1 MLRVVQRLQQQVL
14 PLHSVTFSILTAF
27 SITLKKGAPREK
39 YGKKQNFTAFPFFF
53 IKTHCVFETKEINAR
68 CRSGDFFDFCPENAA
83 AALFSQ
89 LTESGS
95 TIFEGMKM
103 IIYAVAGFGIVGVA
117 IGGFFGNL
125 NWKWL
130 SAIIIGLLVIAMTA
144 GILMYMTESDIKD
157 SAISIQDSLINAD

>member
-1 MLRVVQRLQQQVL
+1 MHFLKNKEKAK
-14 PLHSVTFSILTAF
+14 HSPFLLTRMSSYKRMILLFLMATLIVITAF
-27 SITLKKGAPREK
+27 DAE
-39 YGKKQNFTAFPFFF
+39 
-53 IKTHCVFETKEINAR
+53 
-68 CRSGDFFDFCPENAA
+68 

-95 TIFEGMKM
+95 KIFEGMKTV
-103 IIYAVAGFGIVGVA
+103 IYAVAGFGIIGIA

-144 GILMYMTESDIKD
+144 GILSYMTESDLKD
-157 SAISIQDSLINAD
+157 SSIDIQDSLKNAN

>member
-1 MLRVVQRLQQQVL
+1 MHFLKNKETAK
-14 PLHSVTFSILTAF
+14 HSPFLLTRMSSYKHMILLFLMATLIMITAF
-27 SITLKKGAPREK
+27 DAE
-39 YGKKQNFTAFPFFF
+39 
-53 IKTHCVFETKEINAR
+53 
-68 CRSGDFFDFCPENAA
+68 

-95 TIFEGMKM
+95 KIFEGMKTV
-103 IIYAVAGFGIVGVA
+103 IYAVAGFGIIGIA

-144 GILMYMTESDIKD
+144 GILSYMTESDLKD
-157 SAISIQDSLINAD
+157 SSIDIQDSLKNAK

>member
-1 MLRVVQRLQQQVL
+1 MHFLKNKETAK
-14 PLHSVTFSILTAF
+14 HSPFLLTRMSSYKHMILLFLMATLIVITAF
-27 SITLKKGAPREK
+27 DAE
-39 YGKKQNFTAFPFFF
+39 
-53 IKTHCVFETKEINAR
+53 
-68 CRSGDFFDFCPENAA
+68 

-95 TIFEGMKM
+95 KIFEGMKTV
-103 IIYAVAGFGIVGVA
+103 IYAVAGFGIIGIA

-144 GILMYMTESDIKD
+144 GILSYMTESDLKD
-157 SAISIQDSLINAD
+157 SSIDIQDSLKNAK

>member
-1 MLRVVQRLQQQVL
+1 MKNMVKNRISRRFLSFLSKHIVYLKPKKSMLV
-14 PLHSVTFSILTAF
+14 A
-27 SITLKKGAPREK
+27 GAV
-39 YGKKQNFTAFPFFF
+39 
-53 IKTHCVFETKEINAR
+53 ISLI
-68 CRSGDFFDFCPENAA
+68 FCPENAA

>member
-1 MLRVVQRLQQQVL
+1 VHFLKNKETAK
-14 PLHSVTFSILTAF
+14 HSPFLLTRMSSYKHMILLFLMATLIVITAF
-27 SITLKKGAPREK
+27 DAE
-39 YGKKQNFTAFPFFF
+39 
-53 IKTHCVFETKEINAR
+53 
-68 CRSGDFFDFCPENAA
+68 

-95 TIFEGMKM
+95 KIFEGMKTV
-103 IIYAVAGFGIVGVA
+103 IYAVAGFGIIGIA

-144 GILMYMTESDIKD
+144 GILSYMTESDLKD
-157 SAISIQDSLINAD
+157 SSIDIQDSLKNAN

>member
-1 MLRVVQRLQQQVL
+1 MHFLKNKETAK
-14 PLHSVTFSILTAF
+14 HSPFLLTRMSSYKHMILLFLMATLIVITAF
-27 SITLKKGAPREK
+27 DAE
-39 YGKKQNFTAFPFFF
+39 
-53 IKTHCVFETKEINAR
+53 
-68 CRSGDFFDFCPENAA
+68 

-95 TIFEGMKM
+95 KIFEGMKTV
-103 IIYAVAGFGIVGVA
+103 IYAVAGFGIIGIA

-144 GILMYMTESDIKD
+144 GILSYMTESDLKD
-157 SAISIQDSLINAD
+157 SSIDIQDSLKNAN

>member
-1 MLRVVQRLQQQVL
+1 MKNMVKNRISRRFLSFLSKHIVYLKPKKSMLV
-14 PLHSVTFSILTAF
+14 A
-27 SITLKKGAPREK
+27 GA
-39 YGKKQNFTAFPFFF
+39 A
-53 IKTHCVFETKEINAR
+53 ISLI
-68 CRSGDFFDFCPENAA
+68 FCPENAA

>member
-1 MLRVVQRLQQQVL
+1 MNKEGRKVVNYLRNKKTAKNS
-14 PLHSVTFSILTAF
+14 PLLLMKANSIIYKSA
-27 SITLKKGAPREK
+27 I
-39 YGKKQNFTAFPFFF
+39 PFFLV
-53 IKTHCVFETKEINAR
+53 ILVMMLMTTDAQ
-68 CRSGDFFDFCPENAA
+68 

-95 TIFEGMKM
+95 KIFEGMKTV
-103 IIYAVAGFGIVGVA
+103 IYAVAGFGIIGIA

-144 GILMYMTESDIKD
+144 GILSYMTESDLKD
-157 SAISIQDSLINAD
+157 SSIEIQDSLKNAE

>member
-1 MLRVVQRLQQQVL
+1 MHFLKNKETAK
-14 PLHSVTFSILTAF
+14 HSPFLLTRMSSYKHMILLFLMATLIMITAF
-27 SITLKKGAPREK
+27 DAE
-39 YGKKQNFTAFPFFF
+39 
-53 IKTHCVFETKEINAR
+53 
-68 CRSGDFFDFCPENAA
+68 

-95 TIFEGMKM
+95 KIFEGMKTV
-103 IIYAVAGFGIVGVA
+103 IYAVAGFGIIGIA

-144 GILMYMTESDIKD
+144 GILSYMTESDLKD
-157 SAISIQDSLINAD
+157 SSIDIQDSLKNAN

>member
-1 MLRVVQRLQQQVL
+1 MLVV
-14 PLHSVTFSILTAF
+14 
-27 SITLKKGAPREK
+27 GAV
-39 YGKKQNFTAFPFFF
+39 
-53 IKTHCVFETKEINAR
+53 ISLI
-68 CRSGDFFDFCPENAA
+68 FCPENAD

-144 GILMYMTESDIKD
+144 GILMYMTESDIKEN
-157 SAISIQDSLINAD
+157 AITIQDSLINAS